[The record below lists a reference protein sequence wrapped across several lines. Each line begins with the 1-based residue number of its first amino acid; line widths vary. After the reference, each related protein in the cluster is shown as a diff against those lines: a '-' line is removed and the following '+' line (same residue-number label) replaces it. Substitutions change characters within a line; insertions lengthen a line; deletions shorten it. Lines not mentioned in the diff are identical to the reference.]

1 MLGNPFSQYL
11 GENQIFCLGPQRNKR
26 PDRNVQGMNFL
37 GGFLPFLVLVEI
49 WVE

>member
-1 MLGNPFSQYL
+1 MLGNTFSQFL
-11 GENQIFCLGPQRNKR
+11 GENQIFCQRNKR
-26 PDRNVQGMNFL
+26 PDRNMQGMNFL